1 MKSRACFS
9 ALFLFIAVAV
19 SAQNVETNYKPYVAT
34 TQLYMYGNAQS
45 MPVFTL
51 GSADRFQ
58 LGFDD
63 LEGGY
68 KNYYYS
74 YQLCD
79 YNWQPATLSPFDYIK
94 GFTINRINTYRYSSI
109 AFQRYTHYQ
118 AILPDANSYPSRSGN
133 YLLKVFL
140 DGDSTKLVFTKQ
152 FLVVDPKAVI
162 SAQVVQP
169 FTSNLFNSHQRVR
182 FSATVSGINSFSPA
196 QQVKAVVLQ
205 NYRWDNA
212 QKNIQPTFVRSN
224 VLEYN
229 TENIAVFPGMKEWR
243 WLNLTSFRLQ
253 SERVDRAIY
262 NKTSTEIF
270 VKTDIDRKGERYV
283 YFQDFNGMY
292 NISSYESI
300 NPWWQG
306 DYATVNFSLAVP
318 KVSYNI
324 YLAGAFTHYDRSE
337 EYRMKWNDSTGLYET
352 SAFLKQGYYNYTYT
366 TDDDNNLLGHTLEGN
381 YWETENIYT
390 VLLYYKGFADRND
403 QLIGISQINSR
414 SDRPGFSF

>member
-1 MKSRACFS
+1 M
-9 ALFLFIAVAV
+9 
-19 SAQNVETNYKPYVAT
+19 
-34 TQLYMYGNAQS
+34 
-45 MPVFTL
+45 
-51 GSADRFQ
+51 
-58 LGFDD
+58 
-63 LEGGY
+63 
-68 KNYYYS
+68 
-74 YQLCD
+74 
-79 YNWQPATLSPFDYIK
+79 
-94 GFTINRINTYRYSSI
+94 
-109 AFQRYTHYQ
+109 
-118 AILPDANSYPSRSGN
+118 
-133 YLLKVFL
+133 
-140 DGDSTKLVFTKQ
+140 
-152 FLVVDPKAVI
+152 
-162 SAQVVQP
+162 
-169 FTSNLFNSHQRVR
+169 
-182 FSATVSGINSFSPA
+182 
-196 QQVKAVVLQ
+196 VLQ

>member
-1 MKSRACFS
+1 MKSLACLS
-9 ALFLFIAVAV
+9 ALFFLFALAS

-34 TQLYMYGNAQS
+34 TQLYMYGNQQS
-45 MPVFTL
+45 MPVYTL
-51 GSADRFQ
+51 GSSDRFQ

-68 KNYYYS
+68 KNYYYC

-79 YNWQPATLSPFDYIK
+79 YNWNPATLTPFDYIK

-109 AFQRYTHYQ
+109 AFTKYTHYQ
-118 AILPDANSYPSRSGN
+118 AVLPDRNSVPSRSGN

-152 FLVVDPKAVI
+152 FLVVDTKAAI

-169 FTSNLFNSHQRVR
+169 FTANFFNTHQRIR
-182 FSATVSGINSFSPA
+182 FTATVSGINSFSPA
-196 QQVKAVVLQ
+196 QQIKAVVLQ
-205 NYRWDNA
+205 NYRWDIA
-212 QKNIQPTFVRSN
+212 KKDITPTFVRSN

-229 TENIAVFPGMKEWR
+229 TENIAVFPGQKEWR

-253 SERVDRAIY
+253 SDRIDSANY
-262 NKTSTEIF
+262 YKTSTEMF
-270 VKTDIDRKGERYV
+270 AKVDLDRSGERYV
-283 YFQDFNGMY
+283 YFPDYNGMY
-292 NISSYESI
+292 NISTYESI

-306 DYATVNFSLAVP
+306 DYATVHFYLARP
-318 KVSYNI
+318 KVNYPI
-324 YLAGAFTHYDRSE
+324 YLAGAFTNYDRSE
-337 EYRMKWNDSTGLYET
+337 QYRMKWNDAKGLYET
-352 SAFLKQGYYNYTYT
+352 SVYMKQGYYNYTYI
-366 TDDDNNLLGHTLEGN
+366 TDDEDRMLPTDLEGN
-381 YWETENIYT
+381 YWETENAYT

-414 SDRPGFSF
+414 NDKPGISF